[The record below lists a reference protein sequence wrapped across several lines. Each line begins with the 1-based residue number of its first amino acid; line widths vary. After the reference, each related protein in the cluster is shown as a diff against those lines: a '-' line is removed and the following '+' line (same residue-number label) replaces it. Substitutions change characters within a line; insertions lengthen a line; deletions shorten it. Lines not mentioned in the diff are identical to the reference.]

1 MSSIISVA
9 TLVRLSLWF
18 FQPIITVTSS
28 ASVFRTGVAV
38 DSSEHAPHDFCVSCA
53 GEDATINCPVRALL
67 TLSHDL
73 PDVTGVMID
82 RSKDIPTFLR
92 PPHAVAIDLDGTLL
106 NSQMQLSDRNRRGLE
121 QCIEHG
127 IPVIIAT
134 SRPARIFNRIF
145 PRDLAQKCSFI
156 LMNGA
161 IAKGNPPLCG
171 YIKETLPDDILLGLI
186 ECALS
191 VDPHVRI
198 AIEID
203 GFEFGSNWTTD
214 PATLWQ
220 RNSAT
225 PDMVLSLDEA
235 LKRRPCK
242 VALGGTNTVRL
253 AGCLTRRFGNSISV
267 VEARIDAPILS
278 VTSQNATNP
287 RALGRLLAPHSIHL
301 DEVMAFGDDIPDI
314 DMLGACRISVGMGNA
329 FPEVKAI
336 CKYLTVSNDEDGVAL
351 VLEEVFRRVQ

>member
-1 MSSIISVA
+1 MD
-9 TLVRLSLWF
+9 TK
-18 FQPIITVTSS
+18 
-28 ASVFRTGVAV
+28 
-38 DSSEHAPHDFCVSCA
+38 
-53 GEDATINCPVRALL
+53 
-67 TLSHDL
+67 
-73 PDVTGVMID
+73 
-82 RSKDIPTFLR
+82 KDIPIFVR
-92 PPHAVAIDLDGTLL
+92 APHAVAIDLDGTLL
-106 NSQMQLSDRNRRGLE
+106 NSQTQLSDRNCRGLE

-161 IAKGNPPLCG
+161 IAKGNPPLSG
-171 YIKETLPDDILLGLI
+171 YIKETLPDDVLLGLI

-198 AIEID
+198 TIEID
-203 GFEFGSNWTTD
+203 GFEFGTNWTTD
-214 PATLWQ
+214 LATLWQ

-235 LKRRPCK
+235 LKRHPCK
-242 VALGGTNTVRL
+242 VALGGTNVVRL
-253 AGCLTRRFGNSISV
+253 ADCLTRQFGNSISV
-267 VEARIDAPILS
+267 VEAKIDAPILN
-278 VTSQNATNP
+278 VTSPNATKP
-287 RALGRLLAPHSIHL
+287 KALGRLLAPHGIHL

-314 DMLGACRISVGMGNA
+314 DMLRACGISVGMGNA

-351 VLEEVFRRVQ
+351 VLEKVFGRVQ